1 MKRLLIILLSCLAA
15 MNASAQYAM
24 NADTYVYLDGSRV
37 YAGWEKIDND
47 DFVRYL
53 SDRYGADVGD
63 AWNRCRNGY
72 RTGLGLTIAGG
83 SCMVLGSTAAVL
95 GGLAAFGTVL
105 YFPLIGTIGSM
116 AGGDPNEMLD
126 TMLTGPALV
135 AGIGGYVAL
144 GGLAMLASG
153 IPVMCVCKKRM
164 TDHFNSYGSGIVNE
178 INLTF
183 GSQPNGIGFALN
195 F

>member
-24 NADTYVYLDGSRV
+24 NVDTYVYLDGSRV
-37 YAGWEKIDND
+37 YAGDEKIDNE

-53 SDRYGADVGD
+53 SDRYGADAGD
-63 AWNRCRNGY
+63 AWNRYRNGY

-83 SCMVLGSTAAVL
+83 SCMVLGGTAVAI
-95 GGLAAFGTVL
+95 GGLRVLGTVL
-105 YFPLIGTIGSM
+105 LSPFIVILGAF
-116 AGGDPNEMLD
+116 AGADSEDVLD
-126 TMLTGPALV
+126 DMLTGPALV

-178 INLTF
+178 ISLTF